1 MAAGQQIFVVV
12 RLVTTAMANL
22 QPLFE
27 AWNQV
32 VHVVSDDPDTDIDMD
47 ALDDALLQ
55 LGMAIKA
62 LSDAATMPTAP
73 PALIRQGNN
82 FADN

>member
-62 LSDAATMPTAP
+62 LSDAATMPTDP
-73 PALIRQGNN
+73 PVLIRERNN
-82 FADN
+82 IADN